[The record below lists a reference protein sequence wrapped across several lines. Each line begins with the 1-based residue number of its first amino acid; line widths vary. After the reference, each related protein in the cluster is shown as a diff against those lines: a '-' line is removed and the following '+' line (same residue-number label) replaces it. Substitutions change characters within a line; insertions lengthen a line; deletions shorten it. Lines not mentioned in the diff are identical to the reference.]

1 MNVKSIVKKL
11 EKIMEK
17 RHHNYQA
24 KFFSNTKNNYIH
36 LGLDRSLSSFENY
49 KTFLKDI
56 DDYLSSNLNENFQ
69 QVNPPKLVLSLRWKH
84 VI

>member
-1 MNVKSIVKKL
+1 
-11 EKIMEK
+11 MEK

-24 KFFSNTKNNYIH
+24 KFFSHSRNTYIP
-36 LGLDRSLSSFENY
+36 LGRDRRLSSFENY